1 MTETDAAFRRI
12 VVGVDGSPGGGAAL
26 ARAAQE
32 ARLHGGVVHA
42 VSVWGVPF
50 TGATTSLAPAP
61 YGIPDSA
68 ELKQAAIDELH
79 RVVVAVLGDQPPVE
93 VVEEV
98 HRGSPARVLME
109 VAQGADLLVVGARG
123 HGGFTGLLLG
133 SVSAQVVRHA
143 PCSVLVVRRP
153 AEHRES
159 LP

>member
-1 MTETDAAFRRI
+1 
-12 VVGVDGSPGGGAAL
+12 
-26 ARAAQE
+26 
-32 ARLHGGVVHA
+32 
-42 VSVWGVPF
+42 
-50 TGATTSLAPAP
+50 
-61 YGIPDSA
+61 
-68 ELKQAAIDELH
+68 
-79 RVVVAVLGDQPPVE
+79 
-93 VVEEV
+93 
-98 HRGSPARVLME
+98 ME